1 MFQRISLTAAT
12 VGALIL
18 VSTVGC
24 HWRSTG
30 QNLQGVRLV
39 KSGQYAPALE
49 KFQQAAATSPKNA
62 DAYYN
67 MGATF
72 HHMARQS
79 RDPAAINQAETLY
92 NQCLDIDPDHTDCYR
107 GLAVLLAETDRKD
120 AAQRLLENWA
130 RSNPTSAE
138 PRIELARIYH
148 EFGNTETAR
157 LHVNQALQND
167 PYNARAWRVAGYMQ
181 EQEGNSLDALAY
193 YQRSYQRDTMQPD
206 LANRIAAL
214 QQRTNAQMSTL
225 SGQNG
230 TRLVTPQPTTA
241 RY

>member
-1 MFQRISLTAAT
+1 MDIRFKIAAAAAT
-12 VGALIL
+12 VLAALCA
-18 VSTVGC
+18 GC
-24 HWRSTG
+24 HWRATG

-39 KSGQYAPALE
+39 NSGQYAPALE

-79 RDPAAINQAETLY
+79 KDPSAINQAETLY
-92 NQCLDIDPDHTDCYR
+92 NQCLDLDPDHTDCYR
-107 GLAVLLAETDRKD
+107 GLAVLLAETNRKD

-130 RSNPTSAE
+130 RSNPASAE
-138 PRIELARIYH
+138 PRIELARLYH

-167 PYNARAWRVAGYMQ
+167 PHNARAWRVAGFMQ
-181 EQEGNSLDALAY
+181 EQQGNTLDALAF
-193 YQRSYQRDTMQPD
+193 YQRSYQRDRLQPD

-214 QQRTNAQMSTL
+214 QQTTGFRANTL
-225 SGQNG
+225 SGTPG
-230 TRLVTPQPTTA
+230 TRLVTPQPITS